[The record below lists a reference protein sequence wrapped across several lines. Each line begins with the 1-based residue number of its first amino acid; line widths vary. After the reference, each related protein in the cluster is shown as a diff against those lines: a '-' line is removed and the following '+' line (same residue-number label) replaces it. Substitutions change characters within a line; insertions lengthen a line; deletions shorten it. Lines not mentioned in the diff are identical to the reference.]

1 MVLISRLPVFPT
13 RIFIQRASLLCFPAS
28 LTAAFAAGDPSGFR
42 TNWWTLTFDADAQIV
57 LDVFDYGK
65 QLFADLVT
73 TNGTQWS
80 LDIQPIDQKF
90 IQATQAGNN
99 PSGLSGDNLFLIL
112 EHVIWTDPSLDDEVH
127 SKAQQF
133 LDYAQNLASQ
143 RGVLNQWLY
152 LNYAD
157 GSQPIYEQIGDS
169 NLERL
174 QKAKSAYD
182 PSNLLGQLWRGG
194 FKLPQ

>member
-99 PSGLSGDNLFLIL
+99 PSGLSGDNLF
-112 EHVIWTDPSLDDEVH
+112 
-127 SKAQQF
+127 
-133 LDYAQNLASQ
+133 
-143 RGVLNQWLY
+143 RM
-152 LNYAD
+152 
-157 GSQPIYEQIGDS
+157 
-169 NLERL
+169 
-174 QKAKSAYD
+174 
-182 PSNLLGQLWRGG
+182 
-194 FKLPQ
+194 